1 MGRVTWL
8 FRCSRFPSFVPSFHV
23 PRPAAL
29 LWVTALAVL
38 LAACCGGGN
47 VIPDPYFIE
56 TQYKTPGS
64 WAVTTGT
71 VTVSGSAYTLYRPAN
86 LGAGGVTHP
95 ILTWGNGTGGT
106 SSKVADTLNHLAS
119 WGFVVIASNSG
130 ATGTGT
136 EMLAGA
142 NYMVSENTNA
152 SSVFYQKLNTAK
164 VGALGTSQ
172 GAGGTLNA
180 TMNSNGVIKTAL
192 TIELPDPIWWSTPVP
207 SLTTLTA
214 SIFFIRGTAD
224 FIATESA
231 AQNWYNQ
238 VPGAAAKAARK
249 GTGHNEID
257 KTNNKLKGY
266 ITAWMMYTLQGDTA
280 ARGAFAG
287 AAPEINDNT
296 AWQDQA
302 EKNLP

>member
-1 MGRVTWL
+1 M
-8 FRCSRFPSFVPSFHV
+8 
-23 PRPAAL
+23 
-29 LWVTALAVL
+29 

-47 VIPDPYFIE
+47 VNPSPYFIE
-56 TQYKTPGS
+56 TQYKTLGS
-64 WAVTTGT
+64 WLVTTGA
-71 VTVSGSAYTLYRPAN
+71 VTVSGSAYTLYHPTN

-106 SSKVADTLNHLAS
+106 SSDVADTLNHLAS

-130 ATGTGT
+130 ATGSGV

-152 SSVFYQKLNTAK
+152 SSVFHQKLNTAK
-164 VGALGTSQ
+164 VGALGVSQ
-172 GAGGTLNA
+172 GAGGTLHA
-180 TMNSNGVIKTAL
+180 TLNSNGVIKTAL
-192 TIELPDPIWWSTPVP
+192 TIELPDPRWWSTPAP
-207 SLTTLTA
+207 SLATLTA

-224 FIATESA
+224 FVATESA

-238 VPGAAAKAARK
+238 APGAAAKAARK
-249 GTGHNEID
+249 GAGHNEIC

-266 ITAWMMYTLQGDTA
+266 ITAWMMYTLQGDTV

-296 AWQDQA
+296 AWQNQA